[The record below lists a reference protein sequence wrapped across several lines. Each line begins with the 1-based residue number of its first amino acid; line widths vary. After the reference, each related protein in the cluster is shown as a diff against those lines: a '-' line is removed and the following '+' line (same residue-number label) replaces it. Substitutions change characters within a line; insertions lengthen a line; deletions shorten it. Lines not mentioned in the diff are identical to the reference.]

1 MKVILDGVFN
11 HCGSFNKWLDAE
23 QIYERSG
30 DYEPGAYISKD
41 SPYHSFF
48 RFNDNS
54 DKAWPYNKTYDG
66 WWGHDTLPKLNYEGS
81 DKLVE
86 YILNVARKWVSPPY
100 SADGWRLD
108 VAADLG
114 HTAEYNHAFWKSFR
128 KAVKEANPQALI
140 LAEHYGDPSGWLQ
153 GDEWDSIMN
162 YDAFMEP
169 VTWFLTGMEKH
180 SDSYNSGLYGNGQSF
195 FDAMAYHMSRMQTNT
210 VFTAMNQLSNHD
222 HSRFLTRTNQVVGRI
237 GNMGP
242 ERASENVKKCV
253 MREAVMIQMTW
264 PGAPT
269 LYYGDE
275 AGVCGWT
282 DPDSRR
288 TYPWGREDLEL
299 MEFHRYMAGIHKRL
313 PALRKGAVKPLF
325 AANQQIAYGRMWGK
339 YQTVTIISNLPQPTT
354 MEIPVWQLGVTDED
368 ILGRPILTTEEGYN
382 AGILFYYVK
391 DGILKVRMP
400 AYSGAVFTS
409 HPEDFYPVLRSRFVE
424 DGEEAKEK
432 ERPEAVGR
440 A

>member
-1 MKVILDGVFN
+1 
-11 HCGSFNKWLDAE
+11 
-23 QIYERSG
+23 
-30 DYEPGAYISKD
+30 
-41 SPYHSFF
+41 
-48 RFNDNS
+48 
-54 DKAWPYNKTYDG
+54 
-66 WWGHDTLPKLNYEGS
+66 
-81 DKLVE
+81 
-86 YILNVARKWVSPPY
+86 
-100 SADGWRLD
+100 
-108 VAADLG
+108 
-114 HTAEYNHAFWKSFR
+114 
-128 KAVKEANPQALI
+128 
-140 LAEHYGDPSGWLQ
+140 
-153 GDEWDSIMN
+153 MN

-180 SDSYNSGLYGNGQSF
+180 SDSYNGGLYGNGQSF

-222 HSRFLTRTNQVVGRI
+222 HSRFLTRTNQVVGCI
-237 GNMGP
+237 GSMGP

-325 AANQQIAYGRMWGK
+325 AANQQIAYGRMWDR
-339 YQTVTIISNLPQPTT
+339 YQTVTVISNLPQPSAI
-354 MEIPVWQLGVTDED
+354 EIPVWQLGITDED
-368 ILGRPILTTEEGYN
+368 IMGRPIITTEDGYN
-382 AGILFYYVK
+382 AGILFYHVK

-400 AYSGAVFTS
+400 AYSGAVFAS
-409 HPEDFYPVLRSRFVE
+409 HPEDFYPVLPSRFVE
-424 DGEEAKEK
+424 EGEEEAREK
-432 ERPEAVGR
+432 EQLEKAAEA
-440 A
+440 

>member
-1 MKVILDGVFN
+1 M
-11 HCGSFNKWLDAE
+11 
-23 QIYERSG
+23 
-30 DYEPGAYISKD
+30 
-41 SPYHSFF
+41 
-48 RFNDNS
+48 
-54 DKAWPYNKTYDG
+54 
-66 WWGHDTLPKLNYEGS
+66 
-81 DKLVE
+81 
-86 YILNVARKWVSPPY
+86 
-100 SADGWRLD
+100 
-108 VAADLG
+108 
-114 HTAEYNHAFWKSFR
+114 TA
-128 KAVKEANPQALI
+128 
-140 LAEHYGDPSGWLQ
+140 
-153 GDEWDSIMN
+153 IM
-162 YDAFMEP
+162 D
-169 VTWFLTGMEKH
+169 
-180 SDSYNSGLYGNGQSF
+180 GLYGNGQSF

-391 DGILKVRMP
+391 GWHFESENACLQRCCI
-400 AYSGAVFTS
+400 YFSSGRFLSSVKIQICGGRG
-409 HPEDFYPVLRSRFVE
+409 RSER
-424 DGEEAKEK
+424 K
-432 ERPEAVGR
+432 ERPEAVRTGIDS
-440 A
+440 